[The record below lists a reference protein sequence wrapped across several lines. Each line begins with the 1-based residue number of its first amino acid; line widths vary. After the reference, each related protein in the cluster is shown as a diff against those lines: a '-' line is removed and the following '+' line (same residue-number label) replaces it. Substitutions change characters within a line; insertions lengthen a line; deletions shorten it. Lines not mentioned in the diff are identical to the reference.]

1 MVIELISVTDHFCL
15 LKNVA
20 GINSPMHKRLA
31 PKLIF
36 SLTIIVVLVEGISA
50 YLNTKRQEKELL
62 DAMILGADQLSRSIT
77 SATWHAML
85 ADHRSAA
92 YEVMQT
98 IALKQGIDKIRIFNK
113 EGYVM
118 FSTDP
123 EDPKQ
128 VDKDAEACAMCH
140 SSLQPLVKVDVPSR
154 ARIFRAHDGQ
164 RKLAMVTPIYN
175 EAACSQ
181 AACHAHPPGVK
192 VLGVLDVA
200 LNLDRVD
207 EDVAALQRRSL
218 LVTGIHVVLIGIFIV
233 FFSRRFVDRPIREL
247 IDGTRAVSAMQLD
260 KPIEINSSEELGE
273 LANSFNLMRERLQQ
287 ARAETHRFTQELEAK
302 SEERAKQL
310 QIAHQKLLQS
320 DRLASLGQLSASVA
334 HEINNPLSGV
344 LNLSKLMQRIL
355 TDDGVPASRVQEF
368 RRYLS
373 QVINETARVG
383 RIVSDLLAFSRRS
396 KPQSKRTDLNE
407 IVRNTISLLSH
418 KLKLS
423 NVEVE
428 ENLAPDLPAVRCD
441 SSQMQQVVI
450 NLVMNGAEATQP
462 RSQGKVIVRTSA
474 RPEEKIAVLEVEDNG
489 EGIPP
494 EFLSKIFD
502 PFFTTKGEGKGVG
515 LGLSVVYGIVE
526 AHGGELEV
534 NSSLGKGTV
543 FTVTLPLAVEE
554 STAAKVA
561 PSLTGQPV

>member
-1 MVIELISVTDHFCL
+1 
-15 LKNVA
+15 
-20 GINSPMHKRLA
+20 MHKRLA